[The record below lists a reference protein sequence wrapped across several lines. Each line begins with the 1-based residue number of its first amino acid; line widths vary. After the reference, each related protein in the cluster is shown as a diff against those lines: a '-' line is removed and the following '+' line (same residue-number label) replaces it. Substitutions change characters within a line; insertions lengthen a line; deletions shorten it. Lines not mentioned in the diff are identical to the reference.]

1 MKNVQKLIAS
11 LFMAGLLS
19 APLVAQT
26 SSAARYD
33 NDIQARVTK
42 QLADKKEFRNVQA
55 ATEDGIVTLTGTVD
69 LYQQKLDAAKKARK
83 TDKVS
88 GVRNLIE
95 VSSAAPD
102 DQIEARLD
110 RKIYFD
116 RVGYFDNRFNHVTVD
131 VKDGVATLSGET
143 MDYVARDSAV
153 AIANRMPGVKDV
165 VNNITVSPTSGFDDQ
180 IRVQATRAI
189 YRDPVL
195 SRYAT
200 DPAAP
205 IRIVVSNGKLS
216 LYGTVAS
223 AMDKQIAGMRAGQV
237 FGVFSV
243 QNNLDV
249 VKGS

>member
-1 MKNVQKLIAS
+1 
-11 LFMAGLLS
+11 
-19 APLVAQT
+19 
-26 SSAARYD
+26 
-33 NDIQARVTK
+33 
-42 QLADKKEFRNVQA
+42 
-55 ATEDGIVTLTGTVD
+55 VD
-69 LYQQKLDAAKKARK
+69 VYQQKLDAAKKIRK
-83 TDKVS
+83 SDKVT

-95 VSSAAPD
+95 VASTVPD
-102 DQIEARLD
+102 DQIESKLD

-116 RVGYFDNRFNHVTVD
+116 RVGYFDNRFNYVTVD
-131 VKDGVATLSGET
+131 VKNGVATLSGNT
-143 MDYVARDSAV
+143 LDYVSRDSAL
-153 AIANRMPGVKDV
+153 AIANTMPGVKDV
-165 VNNITVSPTSGFDDQ
+165 VNNINVLPTSNFDDR

-195 SRYAT
+195 SRYAS

-216 LYGTVAS
+216 LYGTVS
-223 AMDKQIAGMRAGQV
+223 NTMDKNIAGIRAGQV